1 MLLLLLSLWAV
12 GPWLEP
18 PDGQDVVLRVGERSV
33 RIRLHL
39 RAQGRSFRVRWQQ
52 QMNRLF
58 RYLDVNGDGQLDARE
73 LCLAPGLEQWQQ
85 ITAGDPV
92 VDSEPPPPLAQ
103 LADSSGLVSR
113 EALERY
119 YGRSTAGPLRVR
131 WKQWQPRAARS
142 ASDQLFNLVVPRGQ
156 RFPAAAHFSRLKEK
170 LLHLDRDD
178 DEMLSPVEIID
189 KPFAADASPREQSG
203 KALGPAAFEMPIF
216 LLGPEDPLPADV
228 PAKPQV
234 EIILELR
241 DVSTHPVRLL
251 RADPDLVVQRHR
263 QGVQITLDH
272 TVVRLGVVRPRT
284 VPTVRADAKRL
295 FASLDRN
302 RDRFLSAQEIHLP
315 PFRFVSWL
323 RLADRDGDE
332 RLSEAEFLT
341 YAELL
346 ASLHSQ
352 RTTLQGLDQQDS
364 LFALID
370 LDGDDRLS
378 CRELHEV
385 GRYLPV
391 FPRDK
396 KELEKRTMMFRV
408 LRVQVGCDDSPEPG
422 SIGDVPRLVASG
434 TPLARVGPLWFRKM
448 DSNGDGD
455 VSRREWLGS
464 AQEFDRIDTD
474 KDGLISLE
482 EAMRYEEL
490 LRGKR

>member
-1 MLLLLLSLWAV
+1 MTLLLLGVWAV

-18 PDGQDVVLRVGERSV
+18 PDGHDVILRVGERSV

-39 RAQGRSFRVRWQQ
+39 RVQGRSFRVRWQQ

-58 RYLDVNGDGQLDARE
+58 GHLDVNGDGRLDARE
-73 LCLAPGLEQWQQ
+73 LRLAPGREQWQQ
-85 ITAGDPV
+85 ITAGEAV
-92 VDSEPPPPLAQ
+92 VDPEPPPPFAELV
-103 LADSSGLVSR
+103 DTTGLVSR

-119 YGRSTAGPLRVR
+119 YGRSAAGPLRVR
-131 WKQWQPRAARS
+131 WKQWQPRAARP
-142 ASDQLFNLVVPRGQ
+142 ASDELFNLLVPRGQ
-156 RFPAAAHFSRLKEK
+156 RFPAASHFTRLREK
-170 LLHLDRDD
+170 LLHLDRND
-178 DEMLSPVEIID
+178 DELLSPVEIID
-189 KPFAADASPREQSG
+189 KPFPADASLREQSG
-203 KALGPAAFEMPIF
+203 KAFGPAAFGIPLA
-216 LLGPEDPLPADV
+216 LLDPDDPLPAGV
-228 PAKPQV
+228 PVKPQLEV
-234 EIILELR
+234 CLELV
-241 DVSTHPVRLL
+241 DVSNDPVRLL
-251 RADPDLVVQRHR
+251 RADSDLVVQRLRH
-263 QGVQITLDH
+263 GVQITLDH
-272 TVVRLGVVRPRT
+272 IVLRLGVEHPRT
-284 VPTVRADAKRL
+284 VQAVRSDAKRH

-302 RDRFLSAQEIHLP
+302 RDGFLTAAEIYQP

-364 LFALID
+364 LYALID
-370 LDGDDRLS
+370 LDGDGQLS
-378 CRELHEV
+378 CRELNEV
-385 GRYLPV
+385 GRYLPT

-396 KELEKRTMMFRV
+396 KDLEKRSYMFRV

-464 AQEFDRIDTD
+464 AAEFDRIDTD

-482 EAMRYEEL
+482 EAQRYDEL
-490 LRGKR
+490 TRGK